1 MRGIEAALKIL
12 CENKNSFASEALRKL
27 ADREKM
33 KQTDISLASSLI
45 YIVMRRKELWQK
57 LTGNFIKAKEKLPDP
72 VYTAMIM
79 GAGGLMELRRF
90 SEGVLING
98 IIENLKRNRE
108 NRKYTSLV
116 NAVLRKINES
126 GASMIEEL
134 KKSPSLD
141 DRALIAGVPVWFLS
155 AWIKGWSRA
164 ELNEIFEMFASPSY
178 SSVRTKDS
186 EKFLKLIEGKDLRA
200 FKSDIS
206 QAIRITE
213 SVLPTSLPGFDE
225 GLCTVQNESSIIA
238 ASLVKKFY
246 GGKGLIIDM
255 CSGRGV
261 KAGQILEECEN
272 SRIECWELSSGRSDS
287 AVKELERLKVRERA
301 VLKNGD
307 ALIIEPDETPSF
319 IMLDAPCTGSG
330 TWNRK
335 PESKWQ
341 LTWKKFDFIVETQ
354 KKLLDRALTLIK
366 SGGHVLY
373 ITCSLLRQENENVI
387 AETLMNHKDCAEVS
401 GMASASLAI
410 NFNNPAFRKG
420 KPYGFYIMPCN
431 SWLDGFYVSLIMKK

>member
-12 CENKNSFASEALRKL
+12 SENKNSFASEALRKL

-33 KQTDISLASSLI
+33 KSTDISLASSLI
-45 YIVMRRKELWQK
+45 YIVMRRRELWEK
-57 LTGNFIKAKEKLPDP
+57 LAGTFVKAKEKLPAP
-72 VYTAMIM
+72 IYTAMLV

-98 IIENLKRNRE
+98 IIETLKRDKRNQ
-108 NRKYTSLV
+108 KYISLV
-116 NAVLRKINES
+116 NAVLRKINEN
-126 GASMIEEL
+126 GAEIIEKL

-141 DRALIAGVPVWFLS
+141 DRALIAGVPLWFLS
-155 AWIKGWSRA
+155 AWIKGWNRA

-178 SSVRTKDS
+178 SSIRTKEP
-186 EKFLKLIEGKDLRA
+186 EKILALLEEKNIRA

-206 QAIRITE
+206 QALRLTE
-213 SVLPTSLPGFDE
+213 SILPINLPGFSE
-225 GLCTVQNESSIIA
+225 GLCSVQSESSIIA

-246 GGKGLIIDM
+246 SGKGLILDM

-261 KAGQILEECEN
+261 KAGQILEECKN
-272 SRIECWELSSGRSDS
+272 SRLECWELSSGRSKS
-287 AVKELERLKVRERA
+287 AEKELERLHVKERA
-301 VLKNGD
+301 KLKIGD
-307 ALIIEPDETPSF
+307 ALTLTPDEEPNF
-319 IMLDAPCTGSG
+319 IMLDAPCSGSG

-341 LTWKKFDFIVETQ
+341 LSWKKFDSITDTQ
-354 KKLLDRALTLIK
+354 KKLLDRALSLIK
-366 SGGHVLY
+366 SGGYVLY
-373 ITCSLLRQENENVI
+373 ITCSLLRQENENVV
-387 AETLMNHKDCAEVS
+387 AEALAAHQNCAEIS
-401 GMASASLAI
+401 RMIDFRGE
-410 NFNNPAFRKG
+410 AFRKG

>member
-12 CENKNSFASEALRKL
+12 SENKNSFASETLRKL

-33 KQTDISLASSLI
+33 KSTDISLASSLI
-45 YIVMRRKELWQK
+45 YIVMRRRELWEK
-57 LTGNFIKAKEKLPDP
+57 LAGTFVKAKEKLPDP
-72 VYTAMIM
+72 VYTAMLV

-98 IIENLKRNRE
+98 IIETLKRDKRNQ
-108 NRKYTSLV
+108 KYISLV
-116 NAVLRKINES
+116 NAVLRKINEN
-126 GASMIEEL
+126 GAEMIEKL

-141 DRALIAGVPVWFLS
+141 DRALIAGVPLWFLS
-155 AWIKGWSRA
+155 AWIKGWNRA

-178 SSVRTKDS
+178 SSIRTKEP
-186 EKFLKLIEGKDLRA
+186 EKILALLEEKNIRA

-206 QAIRITE
+206 QALRLTE
-213 SVLPTSLPGFDE
+213 SILPINLPGFSE
-225 GLCTVQNESSIIA
+225 GLCSVQSESSIIA

-246 GGKGLIIDM
+246 SGKGLILDM

-261 KAGQILEECEN
+261 KAGQILEECKN
-272 SRIECWELSSGRSDS
+272 SRLECWELSSGRSKS
-287 AVKELERLKVRERA
+287 AEKELERLHVKERA
-301 VLKNGD
+301 KLKIGD
-307 ALIIEPDETPSF
+307 ALTLTPDEEPNF
-319 IMLDAPCTGSG
+319 IMLDAPCSGSG

-341 LTWKKFDFIVETQ
+341 LSWKKFDSITDTQ
-354 KKLLDRALTLIK
+354 KKLLDRALSLIK
-366 SGGHVLY
+366 SGGYVLY
-373 ITCSLLRQENENVI
+373 ITCSLLRQENENVV
-387 AETLMNHKDCAEVS
+387 AEALAAHQNCAEIS
-401 GMASASLAI
+401 RMIDFRGE
-410 NFNNPAFRKG
+410 AFRKG

>member
-12 CENKNSFASEALRKL
+12 SGNKNSFASEALRKL

-33 KQTDISLASSLI
+33 KQADISLASSLI
-45 YIVMRRKELWQK
+45 YIVMRRRELWQK
-57 LTGNFIKAKEKLPDP
+57 LTGAFIRAKEKLPES
-72 VYTAMIM
+72 VYTAMLM

-98 IIENLKRNRE
+98 IVENLKKDKE
-108 NRKYTSLV
+108 NKKYISLV
-116 NAVLRKINES
+116 NAVLRKINEN
-126 GASMIEEL
+126 GASMIENF

-141 DRALIAGVPVWFLS
+141 DRALTAGVPAWFLS
-155 AWIKGWSRA
+155 AWIKGWNRA
-164 ELNEIFEMFASPSY
+164 ELFEIFEMFSLPSY
-178 SSVRTKDS
+178 SSVRAKDGG
-186 EKFLKLIEGKDLRA
+186 KFLELLEEKNIRA

-206 QAIRITE
+206 QAVRLAE
-213 SVLPTSLPGFDE
+213 SVLPTALPGFDE
-225 GLCTVQNESSIIA
+225 GLCTVQNESSMIA

-246 GGKGLIIDM
+246 SGRGLILDM

-261 KAGQILEECEN
+261 KAGQVLEECEN
-272 SRIECWELSSGRSDS
+272 SRLECWELSTGRSKS
-287 AVKELERLKVRERA
+287 AEKELERLKVRGRA

-307 ALIIEPDETPSF
+307 ALIIEPDGTPGF
-319 IMLDAPCTGSG
+319 IILDAPCTGTG

-341 LTWKKFDFIVETQ
+341 LSWKKFDLITETQ
-354 KKLLDRALTLIK
+354 KKLLSRALDLVK

-373 ITCSLLRQENENVI
+373 ITCSLLRQENENVV
-387 AETLMNHKDCAEVS
+387 AEALAGHQDCAEIS
-401 GMASASLAI
+401 GMAGI
-410 NFNNPAFRKG
+410 DFKNPAFRKG
-420 KPYGFYIMPCN
+420 RPYGFYIMPCN